1 MKGRLR
7 KVGIGAS
14 LLAAFALG
22 GSAVASALS
31 SESDGQSG
39 ATASS
44 TAPANGETDGST
56 EEGSTEDRS
65 RPQRSDEELL
75 TGETA
80 TSVEEAALSEISG
93 GTIERVETDADGNA
107 AYEAHMVT
115 ADGTRVTVYV
125 DEQFNVV
132 SVDESPGHGG
142 PEQGNQEQ
150 GDQEQESGQD
160 GNV

>member
-1 MKGRLR
+1 MKDRLK

-31 SESDGQSG
+31 GESDGQTG
-39 ATASS
+39 ATSS
-44 TAPANGETDGST
+44 SAAVDNAAEESST
-56 EEGSTEDRS
+56 EEGSTEERS
-65 RPQRSDEELL
+65 PGQRSDEELL

-80 TSVEEAALSEISG
+80 TSVEGAALAEISG
-93 GTIERVETDADGNA
+93 GTIERVEIDADGNA

-115 ADGTRVTVYV
+115 DDGTRVTVYV

-142 PEQGNQEQ
+142 HAQD
-150 GDQEQESGQD
+150 DQEQESNED
-160 GNV
+160 SDV